1 MRKLFRFKSIYTKFT
16 LLFLFVWWFL
26 NSITF
31 AVVAMFMRSTT
42 FYDMTKVLPVQF
54 QEFREL
60 HARTNIVFLV
70 SILLGSGII
79 LLAVKSIVR
88 PILKLSEAS
97 KEVASGNFDIQMKVE
112 SQDEIGKLT
121 EDFNLMVSELRNI
134 EHLRTDFVSNVSHE
148 FRTPITSIRGY
159 AKLIKN
165 RELSKDKHDE
175 YADIIISESDRL
187 SQLSS
192 NLLKLS
198 SLDSKAIPSHK
209 TTFSLDEEVRKVIL
223 LLEPQWSRKGLE
235 LDVDL
240 DDVTLTGDRHLLYE
254 VWLNL
259 IQNAVKFSEMEGKV
273 SVSLK
278 RENGKVIFRT
288 VNEAPDLSNEELERI
303 FERFYKG
310 DSSRSTEG
318 SGLGLAIVRKIIE
331 THGGSITAESS
342 GELAIF
348 TVELDE
354 RKIEDIN

>member
-31 AVVAMFMRSTT
+31 TVVAMFMRSTT

-70 SILLGSGII
+70 SVLLGSGII

-165 RELSKDKHDE
+165 RDLSKDKHDE

-240 DDVTLTGDRHLLYE
+240 DDMFITGDRHLLYE

-259 IQNAVKFSEMEGKV
+259 IQNAVKFSDKGGKL
-273 SVSLK
+273 SITLK
-278 RENGKVIFRT
+278 RENGRVIFKT
-288 VNEAPDLSNEELERI
+288 LNKGPSFNNEELERI

-310 DSSRSTEG
+310 DPSHSSDG
-318 SGLGLAIVRKIIE
+318 SGLGLAIARKILE
-331 THGGSITAESS
+331 TNNGSITADSRD
-342 GELAIF
+342 GFVTF
-348 TVELDE
+348 TVELVE
-354 RKIEDIN
+354 

>member
-31 AVVAMFMRSTT
+31 AVVAMFMRRTT
-42 FYDMTKVLPVQF
+42 FYDMTKVLPGQF

-60 HARTNIVFLV
+60 HSKMNIVFLISV
-70 SILLGSGII
+70 VIGSGII
-79 LLAVKSIVR
+79 LLAVKSIVK
-88 PILKLSEAS
+88 PIQKLSGAS

-112 SQDEIGKLT
+112 SQDEIGRLT
-121 EDFNLMVSELRNI
+121 EDFNLMVTELRNI

-165 RELSKDKHDE
+165 RDLSKDKHDE

-198 SLDSKAIPSHK
+198 SLDSKAIPSQR
-209 TTFSLDEEVRKVIL
+209 TLFSLDEEIRKVIL
-223 LLEPQWSRKGLE
+223 LLEPEWSRKELD

-240 DDVTLTGDRHLLYE
+240 DDMNITGDRHLLYE

-259 IQNAVKFSEMEGKV
+259 IQNAVKFTDKGGKM
-273 SVSLK
+273 SVTLK
-278 RENGKVIFRT
+278 RENGRVIFKT
-288 VNEAPDLSNEELERI
+288 LNKGPSFNNEELKRI

-310 DSSRSTEG
+310 DTSHSSEG
-318 SGLGLAIVRKIIE
+318 SGLGLAIARKIIE
-331 THGGSITAESS
+331 THNGTIKADSRDGFVT
-342 GELAIF
+342 F
-348 TVELDE
+348 TVELE
-354 RKIEDIN
+354 E